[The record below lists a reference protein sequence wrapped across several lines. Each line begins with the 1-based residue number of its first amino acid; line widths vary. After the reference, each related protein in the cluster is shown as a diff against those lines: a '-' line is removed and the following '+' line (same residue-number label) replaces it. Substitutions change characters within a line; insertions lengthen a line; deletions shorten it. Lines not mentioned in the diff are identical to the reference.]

1 MRRLAALFAP
11 AAALGL
17 LPAQAASAET
27 LKLTAGVFPTE
38 QLTALSSSDDP
49 FAVGGGT
56 TGPVEGELEGVH
68 FAFSGHCKS
77 ATGVCEPGSGTASG
91 YAVVSDPVR
100 GKAQGHVCAMEVVG
114 PLPAPFVGNFAGIGV
129 VVEKGSGFLGS
140 FPYLVVEAVDSGGRA
155 RFPSGPLCG
164 SAVYHVRYQPKRLPI
179 RTRRSRKHRR
189 QAVAAV
195 GPEREAIG
203 ARPAPRLPA
212 GELAPTEQPHRL
224 GLQHPVRVRP
234 RVRARLGVTGSAR
247 PGQSDSLL

>member
-1 MRRLAALFAP
+1 MRRLAALFAL
-11 AAALGL
+11 AAALAL

-56 TGPVEGELEGVH
+56 TAPGGVH

-100 GKAQGHVCAMEVVG
+100 GEAQGHVCAMEVVG
-114 PLPAPFVGNFAGIGV
+114 PPPVPFAGIGV

-140 FPYLVVEAVDSGGRA
+140 LPYLFVLAADFGKEPGSLPDLFAAEPLPECVTSQKEPPLEPVVQGNIVVK
-155 RFPSGPLCG
+155 P
-164 SAVYHVRYQPKRLPI
+164 
-179 RTRRSRKHRR
+179 
-189 QAVAAV
+189 
-195 GPEREAIG
+195 
-203 ARPAPRLPA
+203 
-212 GELAPTEQPHRL
+212 
-224 GLQHPVRVRP
+224 
-234 RVRARLGVTGSAR
+234 
-247 PGQSDSLL
+247 